1 MTVFRI
7 LFHPNAIEICYALH
21 RLIVN
26 FFADLVIYNAE
37 SIQSGL
43 QQWSKVAC
51 LQRLVLS
58 IASGLFSVEGCRQV
72 RRRAINIALGQ
83 YWFLLLLHGFIPP
96 GPGQYGVLL
105 PWLEEVT

>member
-7 LFHPNAIEICYALH
+7 LFHPYAIEIVHTLH
-21 RLIVN
+21 RFLVN
-26 FFADLVIYNAE
+26 FFADLIIFNPE
-37 SIQSGL
+37 SVRSIL

-58 IASGLFSVEGCRQV
+58 IASGLFSAEGCR
-72 RRRAINIALGQ
+72 RRATNIALGQ